1 MVRRVSR
8 PAAAHSSYNCLDD
21 DDDENDGDDVDDDD
35 DDDDD
40 DGDDEDDVS
49 RLAAAHSSYNCFA
62 FSSSSAAFSS
72 SRILIHSPSYPSHYH
87 FQ

>member
-40 DGDDEDDVS
+40 DGDDDGDGT
-49 RLAAAHSSYNCFA
+49 
-62 FSSSSAAFSS
+62 
-72 SRILIHSPSYPSHYH
+72 RIGAIL
-87 FQ
+87 